1 MKTQSLRQQSEK
13 LNAKIK
19 KLGLV
24 EYEVDCNN
32 GTWVFTQIYGQKEI
46 FSTPTYHGMSCKIS
60 KFHRERVT
68 CKMENLGE
76 IRQQKEIRDIDII
89 ESIQIY
95 SATFGDFLGWMSR
108 RYEVDSATIA
118 KKLSE
123 MKSSGK
129 IKQLPGQPTQEEP
142 TQEEP
147 NQEEPNQ
154 EEPNQEEPNQEEPN
168 QEEPNQEQEK
178 PMSYIIRNTTP
189 SGEVR
194 WITPTGGSTRLKRN
208 AQRFVSD
215 RDADRFIQDQ
225 GIAFAGVEEYDP
237 NGDKG
242 LDRTIGN
249 CNLILFSKL

>member
-142 TQEEP
+142 
-147 NQEEPNQ
+147 
-154 EEPNQEEPNQEEPN
+154 NQEEPNQEEPN

>member
-1 MKTQSLRQQSEK
+1 MQTQSLRQQSEK

-68 CKMENLGE
+68 RKMENLGE

-95 SATFGDFLGWMSR
+95 SATFGDFLEWMSR

-123 MKSSGK
+123 MKLSGK
-129 IKQLPGQPTQEEP
+129 IKQLPGQPSQEQP
-142 TQEEP
+142 S
-147 NQEEPNQ
+147 
-154 EEPNQEEPNQEEPN
+154 
-168 QEEPNQEQEK
+168 QEQEK

-208 AQRFVSD
+208 AQQFVSD
-215 RDADRFIQDQ
+215 RDADRFIQEQ

-249 CNLILFSKL
+249 CNLIFFSKL

>member
-154 EEPNQEEPNQEEPN
+154 E
-168 QEEPNQEQEK
+168 QEK

>member
-154 EEPNQEEPNQEEPN
+154 EEPNQE
-168 QEEPNQEQEK
+168 QEK